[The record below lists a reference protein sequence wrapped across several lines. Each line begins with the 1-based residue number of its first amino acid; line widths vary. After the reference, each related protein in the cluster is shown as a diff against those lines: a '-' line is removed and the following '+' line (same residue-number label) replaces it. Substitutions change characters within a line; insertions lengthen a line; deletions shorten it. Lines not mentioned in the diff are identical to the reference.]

1 MSGSDRN
8 GSRRDGQE
16 HEPPR
21 SHDGWMQTP
30 LPQRRRVE
38 RDGRSWFDRVSEP
51 IDEERV
57 EPSKGDWVT
66 ERSLSLL
73 ILTLGLIV
81 VLVMGAA
88 VILGR

>member
-1 MSGSDRN
+1 MSGSGSDR
-8 GSRRDGQE
+8 SSRDGPE
-16 HEPPR
+16 HEPPL

-66 ERSLSLL
+66 ERSLSQL